1 MGQTLMKLAPGS
13 EENKEKEIGSKIE
26 ECYDKYF
33 ADNTKDLNLADFYQ
47 AVCQTVED
55 INKKLNSTQFRMPD
69 AEKLKEVYQT
79 HFKDEGK
86 KLSKDEF
93 QKILQEIIIHTG
105 FTGFGSKDILIYLYG
120 IPAAALFIKQRIAP
134 KAIPNDVFIP
144 GITSASVFLLAKL
157 NKI

>member
-1 MGQTLMKLAPGS
+1 M
-13 EENKEKEIGSKIE
+13 
-26 ECYDKYF
+26 
-33 ADNTKDLNLADFYQ
+33 
-47 AVCQTVED
+47 
-55 INKKLNSTQFRMPD
+55 
-69 AEKLKEVYQT
+69 QT

-157 NKI
+157 NKIWSCVPLAFINSNCSFLFLICKNLHYYFYYILNSFSAHFLWIGYLYIYHLEELCIYSSILGSKIYYKKLLK